1 MHDEPGILLG
11 VELGIGR
18 AVKPRHT
25 IPDGVAVRVN
35 PSFVP
40 ISKPVFLHY
49 RRQRYYGRL
58 HQAIG
63 GHIEAA
69 VRDRLARRPRPR
81 RGTTS

>member
-1 MHDEPGILLG
+1 MHDEPGILLA

-25 IPDGVAVRVN
+25 IPDDVAVRVD

-40 ISKPVFLHY
+40 VAKPMFLQY

-63 GHIEAA
+63 ERIEAA
-69 VRDRLARRPRPR
+69 IGDRLARRPRPR
-81 RGTTS
+81 RGKTS